1 MTLVRPTPFAQPECL
16 FSLLFLVPRHIG
28 TLAAPPK
35 SPDMSEAPRARVPA
49 RGGPSICGM
58 SYVGSLGEDAPRIHP
73 EAWVA
78 PGAVVVGKVTLG
90 RRSSV
95 WYGSVLRGDDEE
107 IIVGDECNIQ
117 DLSCLHSDPGVP
129 AVLEDRVSLGH
140 KAMVHGAHVE
150 AGSLIGIG
158 AIVLNGARIGAG
170 TLVAAGALVPP
181 GKKIP
186 AGVLVAGVPGKIV
199 RELTDDDRL
208 VLRYTPDTYMEKAR
222 RHREASWE

>member
-1 MTLVRPTPFAQPECL
+1 
-16 FSLLFLVPRHIG
+16 
-28 TLAAPPK
+28 
-35 SPDMSEAPRARVPA
+35 
-49 RGGPSICGM
+49 M